1 MGKAKKR
8 ITKGKRGTK
17 DIGTA
22 INKDPIIAQNHLFS
36 FNKFLYI
43 SSPMRPFFKRKEEY
57 SLKNKYTNGYIK
69 IRTYKIIN
77 PAIKS

>member
-22 INKDPIIAQNHLFS
+22 INKNPIIAQNHLFS

-43 SSPMRPFFKRKEEY
+43 LSYAPLFLKET
-57 SLKNKYTNGYIK
+57 KNTAQK
-69 IRTYKIIN
+69 INIPTDI
-77 PAIKS
+77 